1 LTHLAYLLCR
11 RQIDFPSKIL
21 SIFFAIVR
29 GFSQLELMVAVKRK
43 DVYLVI
49 IKTSWQMPECNVTV
63 PLYACTVILT
73 FHIFATMFILANFLQ
88 RLPNC
93 ITNQLEDF
101 FQLLSTGLKEK
112 PTIPNIVAQID
123 NVNVFPPPPVQVL
136 IFTEASS

>member
-1 LTHLAYLLCR
+1 MHCNSY
-11 RQIDFPSKIL
+11 
-21 SIFFAIVR
+21 
-29 GFSQLELMVAVKRK
+29 FSYFC
-43 DVYLVI
+43 D
-49 IKTSWQMPECNVTV
+49 NVN
-63 PLYACTVILT
+63 
-73 FHIFATMFILANFLQ
+73 LANFLQ

-93 ITNQLEDF
+93 VTNQLEDF